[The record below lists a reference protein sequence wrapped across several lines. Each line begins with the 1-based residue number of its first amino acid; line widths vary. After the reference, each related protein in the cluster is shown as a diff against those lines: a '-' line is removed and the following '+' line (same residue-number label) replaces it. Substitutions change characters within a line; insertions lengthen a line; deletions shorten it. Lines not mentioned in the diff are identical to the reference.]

1 MTPVANFL
9 VSPNLLTV
17 QFTDISSGTPTQ
29 WLWDFG
35 DGTPN
40 GITQNPSHAYSTAGT
55 YTVQLTVTNA
65 DGVSTLQRVIVV
77 ASTPVLP
84 VTVLTLVNIK
94 LQGITATE
102 EAKAAYIAQWQLFIQ
117 PLVDPE
123 VPFSSVF
130 DETLYPPLANVLVAY
145 LAAYSILCDVAA
157 AGGAAAAGG
166 GTNGN
171 TAVVKKIVTGPSE
184 VEFQD
189 NSNSQKALY
198 GDKGLLAELRKEI
211 CTLAHR
217 LLIKLPMCPPLPDV
231 KLIDL
236 KAGRL
241 DPTSSQMPST
251 LWTIWPSNYNL
262 AI

>member
-17 QFTDISSGTPTQ
+17 QFTDISTGTPTQ

-35 DGTPN
+35 DNTAAA
-40 GITQNPSHAYSTAGT
+40 ITQNPSHTYSTAGT
-55 YTVQLTVTNA
+55 YTVQLTATNA
-65 DGVSTLQRVIVV
+65 DGVSTIQRIIIV
-77 ASTPVLP
+77 ASVPVLP

-94 LQGITATE
+94 LQGNTATE
-102 EAKAAYIAQWQLFIQ
+102 EAKQAYISQWQLYIQ

-145 LAAYSILCDVAA
+145 LAAYSILSDIAA
-157 AGGAAAAGG
+157 AGGVAAGGG

-189 NSNSQKALY
+189 NSSSQRTLY

-236 KAGRL
+236 KAGRPNEL
-241 DPTSSQMPST
+241 TSQVPSN